1 MASDSYNLGALSPM
15 TVSAGQQAAL
25 KTQHNT
31 AQRGD
36 ASLGKETGSQVSEH
50 GSSAELGVGATGK
63 SYGTTSGMED
73 GGDASTFAQVAKS
86 VDRINEMMQ
95 NGNQTLTFQLDD
107 DSGRMV
113 IRVMDARSK
122 EVIRQIPSDEAL
134 QFAKYVDGL
143 VGLIFNKK
151 A

>member
-31 AQRGD
+31 TQRGD
-36 ASLGKETGSQVSEH
+36 ASLGKEIGSQVAEP
-50 GSSAELGVGATGK
+50 GASAELGIGA
-63 SYGTTSGMED
+63 SGTTGGMD
-73 GGDASTFAQVAKS
+73 AGGDASTFAQVAKS

-113 IRVMDARSK
+113 IRVMDGRTK
-122 EVIRQIPSDEAL
+122 EVIRQIPSEEAL

-143 VGLIFNKK
+143 VGLIFNEK

>member
-1 MASDSYNLGALSPM
+1 MD
-15 TVSAGQQAAL
+15 AAIF
-25 KTQHNT
+25 
-31 AQRGD
+31 D
-36 ASLGKETGSQVSEH
+36 
-50 GSSAELGVGATGK
+50 
-63 SYGTTSGMED
+63 
-73 GGDASTFAQVAKS
+73 QVAKS

-107 DSGRMV
+107 DSGSMV

-122 EVIRQIPSDEAL
+122 EVIRQIPSEEAL

-143 VGLIFNKK
+143 VGLIFNEK

>member
-1 MASDSYNLGALSPM
+1 MASDSYSLGAMPPM
-15 TVSAGQQAAL
+15 AVSVGQQVGPKVQPDSVRQNGAAQ
-25 KTQHNT
+25 TQT
-31 AQRGD
+31 AG
-36 ASLGKETGSQVSEH
+36 TQVSRPGAAVDPLSAAGVSP
-50 GSSAELGVGATGK
+50 GSSG
-63 SYGTTSGMED
+63 GTEEV
-73 GGDASTFAQVAKS
+73 DAAIFDQVAKS

-122 EVIRQIPSDEAL
+122 EVIRQIPSEEAL

-143 VGLIFNKK
+143 VGLIFNEK